1 MYFYV
6 PGLIALVLLRLV
18 KANNSSMSTKLYT
31 DLLSNYEKNVRPGI
45 NYSIPTFVQCQF
57 TLAAFNGFKEIDS
70 KVSIIAGFMIFWHDN
85 RLIWNP
91 NAYGGI
97 TSTLIPV
104 DLLWKPDIAITNSYD
119 DLQFLYRNEFSI
131 RVYHNGT
138 MAMGTGDKYDL
149 YCNADVTYYPLDIQ
163 TCDMQMMT
171 WSSFP
176 NEVTFYEVEADSIN
190 DIATSDPSW
199 DVTDVKMFTRSTE
212 SRRSTIL
219 VVRMKLKRLP
229 EYVFINMI
237 LPVCFLCV
245 INIFV
250 FFLPVE
256 SGERI
261 GFSITLLLSVAVFMT
276 ILSDSLPQ
284 SSRPQIA
291 VLCYFMFSQLLL
303 SIFMMV
309 FTIVGLRIYWANQ
322 ERTIPVYLKLF
333 SRIMGTIYGCQCC
346 KRRKLISI
354 VEPESGK
361 DECDKKRV
369 QEHDQNNQKVEELLT
384 WQKVANDFDNFCIV
398 FFTLLISIS
407 NVVFCVNLIENP
419 ER

>member
-1 MYFYV
+1 MYFYL
-6 PGLIALVLLRLV
+6 PGLVALVLLRLV
-18 KANNSSMSTKLYT
+18 IANNSTMSTKLYT

-45 NYSIPTFVQCQF
+45 NFSIPTFVQREF
-57 TLAAFNGFKEIDS
+57 TLIAFNGFKEIDS
-70 KVSIIAGFMIFWHDN
+70 KVSIIATFAIFWNDN
-85 RLIWNP
+85 RLTWNP
-91 NAYGGI
+91 NEYGGT
-97 TSTLIPV
+97 TSTLIPA
-104 DLLWKPDIAITNSYD
+104 DLLWKPDIAITNSYGGI
-119 DLQFLYRNEFSI
+119 QFLYRNEFSI
-131 RVYHNGT
+131 RVLHNGT
-138 MAMGTGDKYDL
+138 MVMYTGDNYDL
-149 YCNADVTYYPLDIQ
+149 YCNADITFYPLDKQ

-171 WSSFP
+171 WGSFP
-176 NEVTFYEVEADSIN
+176 NEVTFYGVDADSLHN
-190 DIATSDPSW
+190 VTTSDPTW
-199 DVTDVKMFTRSTE
+199 DVTEVKMFNRVNIQLTKLT
-212 SRRSTIL
+212 
-219 VVRMKLKRLP
+219 VRIKLKRLP
-229 EYVFINMI
+229 EYVVINMI

-284 SSRPQIA
+284 SSRPKIA

-309 FTIVGLRIYWANQ
+309 FTIVGLRIYWANPQ
-322 ERTIPVYLKLF
+322 RQIPVYLKLF

-354 VEPESGK
+354 IEPESGE
-361 DECDKKRV
+361 DGCDKKRV
-369 QEHDQNNQKVEELLT
+369 KEHDQNNQKVEELLT

-407 NVVFCVNLIENP
+407 TVVFCVNLIENP
-419 ER
+419 EG

>member
-1 MYFYV
+1 MRIYV
-6 PGLIALVLLRLV
+6 PDLVAMVVLRLV
-18 KANNSSMSTKLYT
+18 TANNSTIGTKLYT
-31 DLLSNYEKNVRPGI
+31 DLLSNYEKNVRPGV

-57 TLAAFNGFKEIDS
+57 TLVAFNGLKEIDS
-70 KVSIIAGFMIFWHDN
+70 KVSFTAGFAIFWHDD
-85 RLIWNP
+85 RLTWNP

-97 TSTLIPV
+97 TSTLIPTE
-104 DLLWKPDIAITNSYD
+104 LLWKPDIAITNSFD
-119 DLQFLYRNEFSI
+119 GIQLLYKNEFSI
-131 RVYHNGT
+131 RVHHNGT
-138 MAMGTGDKYDL
+138 MRMVTGDKYHL
-149 YCNADVTYYPLDIQ
+149 YCNADVTYNPIDIQ

-176 NEVTFYEVEADSIN
+176 NEITFYEVEADSLHHV
-190 DIATSDPSW
+190 ATSDPTW
-199 DVTDVKMFTRSTE
+199 NVTEVKMFTRN
-212 SRRSTIL
+212 IL
-219 VVRMKLKRLP
+219 HLTTLTVRIKLKRLP
-229 EYVFINMI
+229 EYVVINMI

-309 FTIVGLRIYWANQ
+309 FTIVGLRIYWANPQ
-322 ERTIPVYLKLF
+322 RQIPVYLKLF

-354 VEPESGK
+354 EPESSE

-369 QEHDQNNQKVEELLT
+369 KEHDQNNQKVEELLT

-407 NVVFCVNLIENP
+407 TVVFCVNLIENP
-419 ER
+419 EG

>member
-1 MYFYV
+1 MRIYV
-6 PGLIALVLLRLV
+6 PDLVVIVVLRLV
-18 KANNSSMSTKLYT
+18 TANNSTISTKLYT
-31 DLLSNYEKNVRPGI
+31 DLLSNYERNVRPGV

-57 TLAAFNGFKEIDS
+57 TLVAFNGLKEIDS
-70 KVSIIAGFMIFWHDN
+70 KVSFTAGFAIFWHDD
-85 RLIWNP
+85 RLMWNS

-97 TSTLIPV
+97 TSTLIPTE
-104 DLLWKPDIAITNSYD
+104 LLWKPDIAITNSYD

-131 RVYHNGT
+131 RVHHNGT
-138 MAMGTGDKYDL
+138 MTMVTGDKYHL

-176 NEVTFYEVEADSIN
+176 NDVTFYEVEADPLHNVTS
-190 DIATSDPSW
+190 SDPSW
-199 DVTDVKMFTRSTE
+199 DITEVKMFTRIDVSLQITF
-212 SRRSTIL
+212 L
-219 VVRMKLKRLP
+219 MVRIKLKRLP
-229 EYVFINMI
+229 EYVVINMI

-322 ERTIPVYLKLF
+322 ERPLPAYLKLF
-333 SRIMGTIYGCQCC
+333 SRAMGNIYGCQCC
-346 KRRKLISI
+346 KERKLISV
-354 VEPESGK
+354 VEPEPSK

-369 QEHDQNNQKVEELLT
+369 PEHYQTHQVAAELLT

-398 FFTLLISIS
+398 FFTLCIIIS
-407 NVVFCVNLIENP
+407 NAVFCAKLNENP
-419 ER
+419 EG